1 MRGHGGGKGTSAAR
15 DDRVGCTGA
24 WQRAAEL
31 EEKTWLRCEGI
42 RGEQGNSG
50 GVAT

>member
-1 MRGHGGGKGTSAAR
+1 MRVEGGKGTGAVR
-15 DDRVGCTGA
+15 DERVEGTGA
-24 WQRAAEL
+24 WQRVAEL
-31 EEKTWLRCEGI
+31 EEHTCPRYRGI

>member
-1 MRGHGGGKGTSAAR
+1 MGGEGGQGTDAVR
-15 DDRVGCTGA
+15 DDRVECTGA
-24 WQRAAEL
+24 WQRAVEL
-31 EEKTWLRCEGI
+31 EENTCLRYEGI